1 MCNRRKF
8 TNRSIVVFL
17 MCIAGYFALYT
28 PAYGS
33 EQWTG
38 LEEQQLVALGESQ
51 LEDMRGGYLG
61 FYFAITFR
69 GYWDTQGNKWADVD
83 YEAGFDGDTQ
93 SGQVTLTSTGDN
105 TASGE
110 SGDGTS
116 QDGLQFQTTAVLG
129 GLNGSEGVFQI
140 NQVPGSNNIVTNGL
154 IVNLTVYNV
163 AEAQAPAVMETLK
176 SLAPA
181 F

>member
-28 PAYGS
+28 PVYGS

-38 LEEQQLVALGESQ
+38 LEDQELVALGESQ

-61 FYFAITFR
+61 FYFAITFK
-69 GYWDTQGNKWADVD
+69 GFWDTQGNKWAQVD
-83 YEAGFDGDTQ
+83 YDAGFDGDNQ
-93 SGQVTLTSTGDN
+93 SGQVTLTS
-105 TASGE
+105 A
-110 SGDGTS
+110 GDGS
-116 QDGLQFQTTAVLG
+116 SDDNLQFQTTAVLG
-129 GLNGSEGVFQI
+129 SFNGGEGVFQV

-163 AEAQAPAVMETLK
+163 AESQAPAVMETLK